1 MDGAL
6 KRLHLADHKQRTDVL
21 SESVIASPG
30 GIKLLK
36 LLQFHFQVRDV
47 FSQLLLL
54 ISVFKLHEFP
64 RIHFSTGQ

>member
-6 KRLHLADHKQRTDVL
+6 KRLHLADHKQGTDVL

-47 FSQLLLL
+47 FS
-54 ISVFKLHEFP
+54 
-64 RIHFSTGQ
+64 